1 VVEVHVRHGADLA
14 GVAQILGRLD
24 HGLADVDE
32 PTRRVSVRVASG
44 SSALM
49 AAMQSVTDAGVEVED
64 IAMRQPNLDEVFLAL
79 T

>member
-1 VVEVHVRHGADLA
+1 VHVRDDRDLH
-14 GVAQILGRLD
+14 GVARILGGLD
-24 HGLADVDE
+24 QGNAEIDA

-44 SSALM
+44 SSGLM
-49 AAMQSVTDAGVEVED
+49 SAVQSVQAAGVEVED